1 MPDSSPDALSYHA
14 LALALHAN
22 YPALARVRQEYK
34 DWQTAWSSLA
44 KEKAGGIDPEAA
56 WRTLERQ
63 GIRLILSN
71 DPAYPP
77 GLREIPWPP
86 FGIYVRGTLP
96 GRDTPALAIVG
107 TRKATESSRELARA
121 FAGELARVGVVIVS
135 GLALGVDAASH
146 VGCLDAGGKTVAV
159 LGSGIDRIYPAL
171 HERLAQRILD
181 RHGAIVS
188 EYPPGTPTLP
198 YRFLERNRIVSGLGR
213 GVLVIEAPEHSGALA
228 TARFALEQNRDV
240 FVVPGPAPHPHFR
253 GSHALIRAGAEL
265 VTSTAHILEALH
277 LAPAQAVTK
286 DLSETREEKII
297 LDVLRASATPLSI
310 DKIIELS
317 KLKTPIANQAV
328 SFLAIK
334 NRIQESEGGYA
345 LIS

>member
-96 GRDTPALAIVG
+96 GR
-107 TRKATESSRELARA
+107 ELARA

-159 LGSGIDRIYPAL
+159 LGSGIDRIYPPL
-171 HERLAQRILD
+171 HERLA
-181 RHGAIVS
+181 
-188 EYPPGTPTLP
+188 
-198 YRFLERNRIVSGLGR
+198 
-213 GVLVIEAPEHSGALA
+213 
-228 TARFALEQNRDV
+228 
-240 FVVPGPAPHPHFR
+240 
-253 GSHALIRAGAEL
+253 
-265 VTSTAHILEALH
+265 
-277 LAPAQAVTK
+277 
-286 DLSETREEKII
+286 
-297 LDVLRASATPLSI
+297 
-310 DKIIELS
+310 
-317 KLKTPIANQAV
+317 
-328 SFLAIK
+328 
-334 NRIQESEGGYA
+334 
-345 LIS
+345 